1 MYVGLL
7 MLPNEL
13 LISALSVLPSTRVNF
28 AARLVI
34 DPRHLVVRSTNL
46 NNLSSKVDVYEPKE
60 IEWLR
65 AAAFAASIGRDDCR
79 IESIEID

>member
-28 AARLVI
+28 ATRLVI
-34 DPRHLVVRSTNL
+34 DPRHLVVRSTTNL
-46 NNLSSKVDVYEPKE
+46 DNLSSKC
-60 IEWLR
+60 LR
-65 AAAFAASIGRDDCR
+65 AERDRVVESGRIRC
-79 IESIEID
+79 